1 MIDMM
6 LYFNIF
12 AAIVVLY
19 YAIRGKG
26 QIYDVDYPEEP
37 KKEYCRM
44 MRIFCWCIGVFLLV
58 FSAVELYLFNTP
70 DGAPIA
76 MALSWFDII
85 ATLAAIVV
93 FVIITKK
100 KFGKYQR

>member
-12 AAIVVLY
+12 AAIIVLY

-26 QIYDVDYPEEP
+26 QIYDVDYPEEA

-44 MRIFCWCIGVFLLV
+44 IRIFCWCIGIFLLV
-58 FSAVELYLFNTP
+58 ISIIELWLFNNG
-70 DGAPIA
+70 GAPIA
-76 MALSWFDII
+76 MTLSWFDII
-85 ATLAAIVV
+85 ATLAAVV
-93 FVIITKK
+93 IFVIVTKR
-100 KFGKYQR
+100 KFGKYQK